1 MEWNKIE
8 HDPETGRVEGL
19 PEPGEYIFS
28 FSNGTVAVDEIIY
41 DYYGA
46 FLDAGDIY
54 SVTAWMPMPEP
65 YKVERKDEDYDS

>member
-19 PEPGEYIFS
+19 PGEAGEYIFS
-28 FSNGTVAVDEIIY
+28 FSNGTVAVDELIY
-41 DYYGA
+41 DYYGV

-54 SVTAWMPMPEP
+54 SVTAWMPFPEP
-65 YKVERKDEDYDS
+65 YKEQKDAKN